1 MLLAQPSNPMQSPK
15 RPLGLYS
22 WEISMK
28 HLAVL
33 LVAALFSPV
42 FAGPPENS
50 ATSKTPKNAK
60 PKGRPTPPR
69 PPAPGGTDYR
79 TPLYIPTPGTQLSA
93 PEYKSNPSTPSEPTP
108 KAPKAPKVA
117 PKKGKVKAPGGENQI
132 GGLRPPP
139 PPPPGGKAIVGPSDS
154 SASKGS
160 VKAPKGEKEAGYVKP
175 KPHPPGGKAIVG
187 PRDSA
192 TAKR

>member
-1 MLLAQPSNPMQSPK
+1 
-15 RPLGLYS
+15 
-22 WEISMK
+22 MK

-42 FAGPPENS
+42 FAGPPQNS

-69 PPAPGGTDYR
+69 PVGPGGTDWLPSP
-79 TPLYIPTPGTQLSA
+79 TPLPYSQLSA

-117 PKKGKVKAPGGENQI
+117 AEKGKVKAPGGENQV
-132 GGLRPPP
+132 GLVKPP
-139 PPPPGGKAIVGPSDS
+139 PPPPGGKAIVGPSDR
-154 SASKGS
+154 AK
-160 VKAPKGEKEAGYVKP
+160 KAGMK
-175 KPHPPGGKAIVG
+175 
-187 PRDSA
+187 
-192 TAKR
+192 